1 MIGAIVVAL
10 LAAAALAYVIAPLR
24 RSEDDQLPA
33 GPSLEDE
40 AHERKGSALTAILDL
55 EEEAAVGKLSQ
66 HELETL
72 RGEYEREALLA
83 LEQLDRIAAPPRAN
97 DALEAEIAAMKK
109 RLACPSCG
117 AVRTSGGAC
126 SRCDA

>member
-24 RSEDDQLPA
+24 EPESGALPV
-33 GPSLEDE
+33 GPTLEQE
-40 AHERKGSALTAILDL
+40 AQERKGSALTAILDI
-55 EEEAAVGKLSQ
+55 EEEAEVGKLSQ
-66 HELETL
+66 HEMEIL
-72 RGEYEREALLA
+72 REEYEREALLA
-83 LEQLDRIAAPPRAN
+83 LEQLDRIAAPRAD
-97 DALEAEIAAMKK
+97 DALEAQIAAMKK

-117 AVRTSGGAC
+117 AVRASGGAC

>member
-10 LAAAALAYVIAPLR
+10 LATAALVYVTSPLR
-24 RSEDDQLPA
+24 RPETDELPG
-33 GPSLEDE
+33 GPSIEEE
-40 AHERKGSALTAILDL
+40 AQERKGSALTAILDL
-55 EEEAAVGKLSQ
+55 QEEAEVGKLTPR
-66 HELETL
+66 ELETL
-72 RGEYEREALLA
+72 RAEYEREALLA
-83 LEQLDRIAAPPRAN
+83 LEQLDRIASPPRVD
-97 DALEAEIAAMKK
+97 DALEAEIAEMKK

>member
-1 MIGAIVVAL
+1 MIGVVIVAV
-10 LAAAALAYVIAPLR
+10 LAVAALAYVIAPLWR
-24 RSEDDQLPA
+24 PDAPELAS
-33 GPSLEDE
+33 GPTLEDE
-40 AHERKGSALTAILDL
+40 ANERKGSALTAIMDI
-55 EEEAAVGKLSQ
+55 EEETRVGKLTQS
-66 HELETL
+66 EFESL

-83 LEQLDRIAAPPRAN
+83 LEQLDQMGAQPHP
-97 DALEAEIAAMKK
+97 DDPLEAEIEAMKK